1 MAKVTPISE
10 HFQHFLAEMKETFWG
25 DLYGQTKLAWRRF
38 FELQSER
45 QRDRFS
51 GAGRYERRRGRRRIY
66 RNGYYERDFVTRLGT
81 IRLRIARTREKS
93 FLPAG
98 LERFQ
103 RRAEEVSMLI
113 REAFLRGISTR
124 QVGRVVA
131 TLTGE
136 AVSAQ
141 TVSKLTRDLDEAV
154 RQFHQARL
162 NDDYAY
168 LFLDGVSLRVRRPGG
183 RKQVQMLVAYGIR
196 RDGSRHLLA
205 FLRSQGESQADW
217 EGLLEDLYRRGLE
230 GRALGLILTD
240 GCAGLAAAIR
250 TVYPRVRHQ
259 RCWVHKMRNILEKTR
274 KREYDEVKAGA
285 QAIYLAES
293 RTRAVAA
300 FHAFRSRW
308 CRAYP
313 AMVRR

>member
-25 DLYGQTKLAWRRF
+25 DLYGQTKLAWQRF

-51 GAGRYERRRGRRRIY
+51 GAERYERRQGRRRVY

-81 IRLRIARTREKS
+81 IRLRIARTREES
-93 FLPAG
+93 FLPHG

-136 AVSAQ
+136 VVSAQ
-141 TVSKLTRDLDEAV
+141 TVSQLTRDLDEVV
-154 RQFHQARL
+154 RQFH
-162 NDDYAY
+162 
-168 LFLDGVSLRVRRPGG
+168 
-183 RKQVQMLVAYGIR
+183 
-196 RDGSRHLLA
+196 
-205 FLRSQGESQADW
+205 
-217 EGLLEDLYRRGLE
+217 
-230 GRALGLILTD
+230 
-240 GCAGLAAAIR
+240 
-250 TVYPRVRHQ
+250 
-259 RCWVHKMRNILEKTR
+259 
-274 KREYDEVKAGA
+274 
-285 QAIYLAES
+285 
-293 RTRAVAA
+293 
-300 FHAFRSRW
+300 
-308 CRAYP
+308 
-313 AMVRR
+313 